1 MTDRWSIQPVNH
13 KRKNGTNW
21 ISSRKTNTFLSLR
34 VIRQIGLSAL
44 QESTRDPK
52 ALFVQGSF

>member
-13 KRKNGTNW
+13 KRNNGTNW
-21 ISSRKTNTFLSLR
+21 IRSRKTNSFLSLR
-34 VIRQIGLSAL
+34 VRRQIDVSAL